1 MKDVPGTDYI
11 HFIKTTGNYQVSKKI
26 KGKQYSFGTY
36 DTLDEALFARDY
48 FQENNWDLRYR
59 LQFTKTKYIKK
70 LPSGRYQVIKQHNGT
85 QTSYGT
91 FDTIT
96 EAEYQVQL
104 CKRFQWDIR
113 LKPFDCMKH
122 IIRMDDGRKAL
133 YRVGREEEGKM
144 VYYAAFDNLLDA
156 QFERDLL
163 VLCDW
168 DYDVLESIDES
179 FDGEFWLNGKLSKGN
194 MIYKPINGRID
205 YDMDVM
211 YY

>member
-1 MKDVPGTDYI
+1 MIDVPGTDYI

-122 IIRMDDGRKAL
+122 IIKMNDGRKSI
-133 YRVGREEEGKM
+133 YRICHEENGRS
-144 VYYAAFDNLLDA
+144 VYYGAFNNLLDA

-163 VLCDW
+163 ILSNWDIDNLC
-168 DYDVLESIDES
+168 EFDES
-179 FDGEFWLNGKLSKGN
+179 LNGEKWLDGKMMKCSFQKRIRN
-194 MIYKPINGRID
+194 DYFLAKNGGIL
-205 YDMDVM
+205 
-211 YY
+211 